1 MLLIYKIIHSVMG
14 KCNSKQIGTFAEFCK
29 SKQKKTINENSEV
42 SIEVPFWDNAIQFL
56 LDTIHGIAGEPISW
70 ERLVNYVKNK
80 FIITGRDLIDDEDRL
95 VIAYIIDALYQEYG
109 ESWADGDTLYTSSTA
124 DLGSKALV
132 LSTLAEEIL
141 HLVKQESN
149 QELLPEPEPTK
160 TVSRVYLTDPYDFD
174 DYCGEGRVAGFG
186 TFSKLLKESVN
197 KITTQDDGNTL
208 DYVLNKI
215 KKDAGSLKLD
225 DILKVVQEE
234 EYKDLDDYITSIA
247 DEHMEDFKI
256 ALNGKELVDKNVL
269 KVARKMFAYQVVR
282 DVLDKISKENPS
294 KK

>member
-1 MLLIYKIIHSVMG
+1 MG
-14 KCNSKQIGTFAEFCK
+14 KYNTSKQIGTFADFCK
-29 SKQKKTINENSEV
+29 SKQKKSINENSEV
-42 SIEVPFWDNAIQFL
+42 SIEVPFWDDAIQLL
-56 LDTIHGIAGEPISW
+56 LDKIHVIAGEPISW
-70 ERLVNYVKNK
+70 DRLVTYVKNK

-95 VIAYIIDALYQEYG
+95 VIAYIIDALFQEYG
-109 ESWADGDTLYTSSTA
+109 ESWVDGDTLYTSSTA

-132 LSTLAEEIL
+132 LSTLAEEIF
-141 HLVKQESN
+141 HQAKQETG
-149 QELLPEPEPTK
+149 QEQLPEPEPTK
-160 TVSRVYLTDPYDFD
+160 TVSKVYLTDPYDFD

-197 KITTQDDGNTL
+197 KITIQDDGNTL